1 MRASVEEIVRARALR
16 GDWKAALFLLELR
29 YGRSAS

>member
-1 MRASVEEIVRARALR
+1 MRASVEELLRAKALR
-16 GDWKAALFLLELR
+16 GDWRAALFLLEMR